1 MKQLGELFR
10 DTWKLRPPAVLI
22 SVTGA
27 ADRDMSAQMTDKQ
40 QLVFRRGLNQAA
52 KITKAWVI
60 TGGTNAG
67 VMSMVGRTLSHAD
80 HNLPCIGIATWGV
93 VAGHEQMEAAQ
104 SGRVLRYAELL
115 RNAAHDRKEARQAAG
130 QDSASAYG
138 GSEAPAPA
146 QTSLEPNHSHF
157 VLVDDGTVG
166 KFGSEIQ
173 VRAALEDA
181 ICRRLVG
188 GGGGDASEQS
198 AGTPGGVDTAS
209 GGSAQSRQ
217 NASISQQP
225 EAVTYDAEL
234 HSGARALAT
243 PMVLLVLNGGK
254 GTLETVLETLKK
266 DRPVVVLEDSGG
278 CAADISRCA
287 VATPARAAQRSTCST
302 LLLWPF
308 LRCGDATHA
317 RCRSRAVPHTPR
329 GARLGLLPLPPLT
342 LCPLPLPPSLSLTPS
357 LSLPLSLPLPHT
369 HTPTLFLVRVSGRLQ
384 LLPRGW
390 RAADVRGRARGVL
403 QGAEPGGRVQ
413 ALRRRRK
420 GAAARDKEARQP
432 EDGRQSG
439 ANPHLLQ
446 DERRPGGQG
455 QRPRPRHPRGDPE
468 RLRGHHGRGAA
479 RSSVGRAQHHPNSG
493 ERPPRRSQSW
503 PVPSHTVSGPVA
515 TPAAIPA
522 IRSPQSAV
530 LQAHVA
536 VFPPPPHDCRTRRLS
551 PPPSSPLT
559 PHPTPHA
566 RWRARPSRT
575 QAGSRAPSRRR
586 CSRRTP
592 RLCAC

>member
-1 MKQLGELFR
+1 MADDDSNGDARRRFSRHSGRDAASSPSKSSHRRGFQLPKKGPLCELRRPGDRELSYGALRFAGSKRPPAKWVCVSNDTGGDTMKQLGELFR

-342 LCPLPLPPSLSLTPS
+342 LCPPPSPSLPLSHSLSLTPS
-357 LSLPLSLPLPHT
+357 LTPSPAHAHTHSLPCS
-369 HTPTLFLVRVSGRLQ
+369 RV
-384 LLPRGW
+384 W
-390 RAADVRGRARGVL
+390 AFAASAKGMASCRRSRARSRST
-403 QGAEPGGRVQ
+403 A
-413 ALRRRRK
+413 RR
-420 GAAARDKEARQP
+420 
-432 EDGRQSG
+432 
-439 ANPHLLQ
+439 
-446 DERRPGGQG
+446 
-455 QRPRPRHPRGDPE
+455 
-468 RLRGHHGRGAA
+468 
-479 RSSVGRAQHHPNSG
+479 
-493 ERPPRRSQSW
+493 
-503 PVPSHTVSGPVA
+503 
-515 TPAAIPA
+515 
-522 IRSPQSAV
+522 
-530 LQAHVA
+530 
-536 VFPPPPHDCRTRRLS
+536 RTRRS
-551 PPPSSPLT
+551 RPGATST
-559 PHPTPHA
+559 PQ
-566 RWRARPSRT
+566 RS
-575 QAGSRAPSRRR
+575 
-586 CSRRTP
+586 CCP
-592 RLCAC
+592 R